1 MTDAPEKKYWPYWTC
16 PKCGAGLHG
25 VITQADVQGRV
36 LGFSVLM
43 CFHPCLSSHWVYPKP
58 VSAQSNGFHVDH
70 RKGNTEEIYQ

>member
-36 LGFSVLM
+36 LGFSVLT
-43 CFHPCLSSHWVYPKP
+43 CDECDEDYV
-58 VSAQSNGFHVDH
+58 
-70 RKGNTEEIYQ
+70 EIIDWQWRD

>member
-36 LGFSVLM
+36 LGFSVLT
-43 CFHPCLSSHWVYPKP
+43 CDGGWPLGLP
-58 VSAQSNGFHVDH
+58 VSTH
-70 RKGNTEEIYQ
+70 